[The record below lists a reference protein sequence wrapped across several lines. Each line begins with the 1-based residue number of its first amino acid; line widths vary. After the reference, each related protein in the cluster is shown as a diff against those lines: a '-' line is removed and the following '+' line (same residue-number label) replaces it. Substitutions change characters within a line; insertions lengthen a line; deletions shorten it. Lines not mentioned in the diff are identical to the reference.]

1 MIRVAVMGYGTVG
14 SGVVEIIDRNKKEVN
29 AASKDEVSV
38 KYILDLRDFP
48 GDPHKDLFIKD
59 YKILV
64 DDPEVDIVVEALGGI
79 ELAYKFTKEAL
90 LNGKSVVTSNKAVVA
105 EHGVELLKIAKE
117 KNFSYLFE
125 ASVGGGIPILRPLNT
140 SFLGEHIVGIT
151 GILNGTTNYMLT
163 KMDEEGSDYD
173 SVLKEAQGKGY
184 AEQNPE
190 ADVCGYDACRKIA
203 ILTSLSMG
211 KTVHYQNIRTEGITN
226 ISKIDFEYAKK
237 MGSSVKLLGIS
248 RDLDGECMALVAPF
262 MVSDKCPL
270 YAVKGVF
277 NAVMVKGN
285 MVGDT
290 LFYGQGAGKLATASA
305 IVSDIIECAKNVGST
320 IDCQWKDEEAKMADD
335 SKKVFSYF
343 VRVKKD
349 AYDEIS
355 KALGVNEKITIE
367 SAGDEIGFVS
377 EKISEDRFLKTK
389 EDNSNSII
397 NYIRILDVEG

>member
-14 SGVVEIIDRNKKEVN
+14 SGVVEIIDRNNKEVSG
-29 AASKDEVSV
+29 ASKDEVSV

-48 GDPHKDLFIKD
+48 GNPHEDLLIKD
-59 YKILV
+59 HEILV
-64 DDPEVDIVVEALGGI
+64 NDPEVDIVVEAMGGTGA
-79 ELAYKFTKEAL
+79 AYKFTKAAL
-90 LNGKSVVTSNKAVVA
+90 LKGKSVVTSNKAVVA
-105 EHGVELLKIAKE
+105 EYGVELLKLAKE
-117 KNFSYLFE
+117 NNCSYLFE

-140 SFLGEHIVGIT
+140 SFGQEHIEGIT

-163 KMDEEGSDYD
+163 KMDEEGCDYD
-173 SVLKEAQGKGY
+173 AVLKEAQAKGY

-190 ADVCGYDACRKIA
+190 ADVCGHDACRKIA
-203 ILTSLSMG
+203 ILTSLGSG

-237 MGSSVKLLGIS
+237 LGSSVKLLGLS
-248 RDLDGECMALVAPF
+248 RDVNGECMALVAPF
-262 MVSDKCPL
+262 MVSDRSPL
-270 YAVKGVF
+270 YAVRGVF
-277 NAVMVKGN
+277 NAVMVRGN

-305 IVSDIIECAKNVGST
+305 IVSDIIECAKNIGNT
-320 IDCQWKDEEAKMADD
+320 IECSWKDEEAVMADD

-343 VRVKKD
+343 VRVKKE
-349 AYDEIS
+349 AFDEVS
-355 KALGVNEKITIE
+355 KALGIKEKVSVE
-367 SAGDEIGFVS
+367 SAGDETGFVS
-377 EKISEDRFLKTK
+377 EKISEDKFLKTK

>member
-14 SGVVEIIDRNKKEVN
+14 SGVVEIIDRNKKEVS

-38 KYILDLRDFP
+38 KYVLDLRDFP
-48 GDPHKDLFIKD
+48 GDPHEDLLIKD

-64 DDPEVDIVVEALGGI
+64 NDPEVDIVVEALGGI
-79 ELAYKFTKEAL
+79 EIAYKFTKEAL

-117 KNFSYLFE
+117 KKCSYLFE

-140 SFLGEHIVGIT
+140 SFLGEHIEGIT

-173 SVLKEAQGKGY
+173 SVLKEAQAKGY

-237 MGSSVKLLGIS
+237 MGSSVKLLGLS
-248 RDLDGECMALVAPF
+248 RDLNGECMALVAPF

-290 LFYGQGAGKLATASA
+290 LFYGQGAGKLAMASA
-305 IVSDIIECAKNVGST
+305 IVSDIIECAKNLGET

-335 SKKVFSYF
+335 SKKVFNYF

-355 KALGVNEKITIE
+355 KALGVKEEIKIE

-377 EKISEDRFLKTK
+377 DKISEDRFLKTK

>member
-14 SGVVEIIDRNKKEVN
+14 SGVVEIIDRNNKEVS

-48 GDPHKDLFIKD
+48 GDPHEGLFIKD
-59 YKILV
+59 YKIIA

-117 KNFSYLFE
+117 NNCSYLFE
-125 ASVGGGIPILRPLNT
+125 ASVGGGIPILRPLYT
-140 SFLGEHIVGIT
+140 SFCQEKIEGIT
-151 GILNGTTNYMLT
+151 GILNGTTNFMLT
-163 KMDEEGSDYD
+163 KMDEEGCDYD
-173 SVLKEAQGKGY
+173 AVLKEAQAKGY

-190 ADVCGYDACRKIA
+190 ADVCGHDACRKIA
-203 ILTSLSMG
+203 ILTSLGSG

-237 MGSSVKLLGIS
+237 LGSSVKLLGLS
-248 RDLDGECMALVAPF
+248 RDVNGECMALVAPF
-262 MVSDKCPL
+262 MVSDKSPL
-270 YAVKGVF
+270 YAVRGVF
-277 NAVMVKGN
+277 NAVMVRGN

-305 IVSDIIECAKNVGST
+305 IVSDIIDCAKNIGKT
-320 IDCQWKDEEAKMADD
+320 IECPWKDEEAVMADD

-343 VRVKKD
+343 VRVKKE
-349 AYDEIS
+349 AFDEVS
-355 KALGVNEKITIE
+355 KALGIKEKVSVE
-367 SAGDEIGFVS
+367 SAGDETGFVS
-377 EKISEDRFLKTK
+377 EKISEDKFLKTK

>member
-117 KNFSYLFE
+117 KNCSYLFE

-173 SVLKEAQGKGY
+173 SVLKEAQAKGY

>member
-14 SGVVEIIDRNKKEVN
+14 SGVVEIIDKNKKEVN

-117 KNFSYLFE
+117 KNCSYLFE